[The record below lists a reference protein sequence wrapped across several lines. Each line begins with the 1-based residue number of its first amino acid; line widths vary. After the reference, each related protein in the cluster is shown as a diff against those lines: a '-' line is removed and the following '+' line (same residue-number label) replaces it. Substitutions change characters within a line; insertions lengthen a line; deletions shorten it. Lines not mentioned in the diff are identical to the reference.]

1 VEIDM
6 SKSLCINTPLPIT
19 VGKKQYTLIT
29 FEDLYRLCLKDRS
42 LFPEMIKEPREIG
55 LVLER
60 RELVLAAQCLRALIK
75 RLNDPKMLAVA
86 KQLLSSRTPWPVRKV
101 LFWGNTKS
109 MKAGDE
115 CYWPDCPSD

>member
-1 VEIDM
+1 M
-6 SKSLCINTPLPIT
+6 SKNLCINTPLPIS

-60 RELVLAAQCLRALIK
+60 RGLVLAAQCLRALIK
-75 RLNDPKMLAVA
+75 LLSDPKMVALA
-86 KQLLSSRTPWPVRKV
+86 KRLLSNRTPWPVRKIA
-101 LFWGNTKS
+101 FWGDMKS
-109 MKAGDE
+109 WKYGE
-115 CYWPDCPSD
+115 PCTWPNCPSE